1 MNTLNKNLA
10 ITALLSTSYLFS
22 GVAMAAEG
30 IATDSTL
37 DGVTTNSANTDN
49 NINEDDE
56 ITLSFNQPQS
66 LAVSA
71 PNNEVNRASGGIINK
86 TWHVVSNNAVAMR
99 FTGKS
104 KNATGAETN
113 VPTFY
118 KVEVDADGNRIVSG
132 ENGHTETKYDH
143 LVTTYGVSIAG
154 QGSVVGTANAFN
166 GGTTP
171 TGLPSNL
178 VKALDGDNGPDAH
191 FGSIMPDDN
200 GRFTMTL
207 SAKGVGDV
215 ATTQSG
221 DYQVTIVASFIAE
234 EKGNNTITADI
245 TATTTAADSG
255 LLTSIDTFAAITS
268 DTDDNSGFQDTTAT
282 GVVVDTTGTTVS
294 ATTGGVE
301 LSPEVLSDD
310 TTGADDTAAANATEY

>member
-1 MNTLNKNLA
+1 MNTLNKNIA
-10 ITALLSTSYLFS
+10 ITAILSTSYLFS

-30 IATDSTL
+30 ISNEDGTAVTDLSLT
-37 DGVTTNSANTDN
+37 GGQTN

-71 PNNEVNRASGGIINK
+71 PNNEVNRAAGGIINK
-86 TWHVVSNNAVAMR
+86 TWHVVSNNAVAVR

-104 KNATGAETN
+104 PTDIGGGTD

-118 KVEVDADGNRIVSG
+118 KAEVNASGDKIETVEGSG
-132 ENGHTETKYDH
+132 IYHYDH

-154 QGSVVGTANAFN
+154 QGSVAGSAADFE
-166 GGTTP
+166 GGKSPAGTP
-171 TGLPSNL
+171 TEL
-178 VKALDGDNGPDAH
+178 VKDLDAASGPDEH
-191 FGSIMPDDN
+191 FGSIMPSDD

-221 DYQVTIVASFIAE
+221 DYQVTIVASFVAE
-234 EKGNNTITADI
+234 EKGNNTITA
-245 TATTTAADSG
+245 ATTDG
-255 LLTSIDTFAAITS
+255 LLTSIDTYDAITS
-268 DTDDNSGFQDTTAT
+268 VVDDNSDFQNTTAT
-282 GVVVDTTGTTVS
+282 GVVVFPTDGSDAT
-294 ATTGGVE
+294 TTGGVE
-301 LSPEVLSDD
+301 LSPDVLSTATGVED
-310 TTGADDTAAANATEY
+310 TKASNLAEY

>member
-1 MNTLNKNLA
+1 MNTLNKNIA

-30 IATDSTL
+30 TSNEDGSAVTDLSLT
-37 DGVTTNSANTDN
+37 GGQTN

-71 PNNEVNRASGGIINK
+71 PNNEVNRAAGGIITK
-86 TWHVVSNNAVAMR
+86 TWHVVSNNAVGVR

-104 KNATGAETN
+104 PDATGTVKQ

-118 KVEVDADGNRIVSG
+118 KAEVDASG
-132 ENGHTETKYDH
+132 DKIANDDASGWNYDH
-143 LVTTYGVSIAG
+143 LVTTYGLSIAG
-154 QGSVVGTANAFN
+154 QGSVAGTADNFN
-166 GGTTP
+166 LTTTDNVDIP
-171 TGLPSNL
+171 TGIPAHL
-178 VKALDGDNGPDAH
+178 VTALDADNGPDKH
-191 FGSIMPDDN
+191 FGSIMPSDD

-221 DYQVTIVASFIAE
+221 DYQVTIVASFVAE

-245 TATTTAADSG
+245 TATTTDSG
-255 LLTSIDTFAAITS
+255 LLTAIDTYDAITS
-268 DTDDNSGFQDTTAT
+268 VVDDNSGFQDTTAT

-301 LSPEVLSDD
+301 LSPEALS
-310 TTGADDTAAANATEY
+310 TTDGDTAAANATVY

>member
-1 MNTLNKNLA
+1 MNNLNKNIA

-30 IATDSTL
+30 TSNEDGSDVTDLSLT
-37 DGVTTNSANTDN
+37 GGQTN

-71 PNNEVNRASGGIINK
+71 PNNEVNRAAGGIINK
-86 TWHVVSNNAVAMR
+86 TWHVVSNNAVAVR

-104 KNATGAETN
+104 PTDIGGNTN

-118 KVEVDADGNRIVSG
+118 KAEVDASGDKIETADGSG
-132 ENGHTETKYDH
+132 IYHYDH

-154 QGSVVGTANAFN
+154 QGSVAGVKTAFE
-166 GGTTP
+166 GGTSPAGTP
-171 TGLPSNL
+171 TEL
-178 VKALDGDNGPDAH
+178 VKDLDAASGPDAH
-191 FGSIMPDDN
+191 FGSIMPSDD

-221 DYQVTIVASFIAE
+221 DYQVTIVASFVAE
-234 EKGNNTITADI
+234 EKGNNTITAS
-245 TATTTAADSG
+245 TTDG
-255 LLTSIDTFAAITS
+255 LLTTIDTYDAITS
-268 DTDDNSGFQDTTAT
+268 VVDDNSGFQDTSAT
-282 GVVVDTTGTTVS
+282 GVVVFTDDGSDAT
-294 ATTGGVE
+294 TTGGVE

-310 TTGADDTAAANATEY
+310 TTGADDTAASNATEY

>member
-30 IATDSTL
+30 VSSDELIAASETGDEI
-37 DGVTTNSANTDN
+37 

-66 LAVSA
+66 IAVSA

-86 TWHVVSNNAVAMR
+86 TWHVVSNNAVAVR

-104 KNATGAETN
+104 PTATGGTTS

-118 KVEVDADGNRIVSG
+118 KAEVDASG
-132 ENGHTETKYDH
+132 KLIANADASGYNYDH

-154 QGSVVGTANAFN
+154 QGSVAGTATAFE

-171 TGLPSNL
+171 AGTPTEL
-178 VKALDGDNGPDAH
+178 VKDLDAASGPDAH
-191 FGSIMPDDN
+191 FGSIMPSDD

-221 DYQVTIVASFIAE
+221 DYQVTIVASFVAE
-234 EKGNNTITADI
+234 EKGNGQITA
-245 TATTTAADSG
+245 ATTAG
-255 LLTSIDTFAAITS
+255 LLTTIDTYAAITS
-268 DTDDNSGFQDTTAT
+268 TTDDNSAWQDTTAS
-282 GVVVDTTGTTVS
+282 GVVVFPTTGDAT
-294 ATTGGVE
+294 TTGGVE
-301 LSPEVLSDD
+301 LSPEVLSADATGND
-310 TTGADDTAAANATEY
+310 TTASNE

>member
-1 MNTLNKNLA
+1 MNTLNKNIA
-10 ITALLSTSYLFS
+10 ITALLSTSFFFS

-30 IATDSTL
+30 VSSDTATGSDEI
-37 DGVTTNSANTDN
+37 

-71 PNNEVNRASGGIINK
+71 PNNEVNRASGGIITK
-86 TWHVVSNNAVAMR
+86 TWHVVSNNAVGVR

-104 KNATGAETN
+104 PSAVGVATA

-118 KVEVDADGNRIVSG
+118 KAEVDASG
-132 ENGHTETKYDH
+132 TKIANADASGYNYDH
-143 LVTTYGVSIAG
+143 LVTTYGLSIAG
-154 QGSVVGTANAFN
+154 QGSVAGTKDNYN
-166 GGTTP
+166 LTTTEGVDIP
-171 TGLPSNL
+171 TGIPANL
-178 VKALDGDNGPDAH
+178 VKALDGANGPDAH
-191 FGSIMPDDN
+191 FGSIMPSDD

-245 TATTTAADSG
+245 TATSTDSG
-255 LLTSIDTFAAITS
+255 LLTAIDTYAAITS
-268 DTDDNSGFQDTTAT
+268 DTDDNSLWQDTTAT

-294 ATTGGVE
+294 TTTGGVE

-310 TTGADDTAAANATEY
+310 TTGTDDTAAANATEY